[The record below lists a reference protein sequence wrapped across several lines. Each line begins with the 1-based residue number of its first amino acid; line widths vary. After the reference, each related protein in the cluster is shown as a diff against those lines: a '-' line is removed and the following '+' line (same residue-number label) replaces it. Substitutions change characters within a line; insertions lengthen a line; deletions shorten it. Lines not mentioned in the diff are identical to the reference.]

1 MRNHKDTPGERQ
13 PDGDVPQL
21 VDRVRRVR
29 DSGRQWVIE
38 DGAGLVE
45 INAVLLE
52 VCGSLLGIPLEDHAG
67 SLRYRS
73 DWLGLPNTAFSCGAG
88 ARRMASTRRPR
99 PFCARAAARGAVG
112 CIRLLAS
119 AVVSG
124 AAPTRRRALV
134 SF

>member
-38 DGAGLVE
+38 DGACLVE

-52 VCGSLLGIPLEDHAG
+52 VCGSFLGIPLEDHDG

-73 DWLGLPNTAFSCGAG
+73 DWLGLPNTEVSCKG
-88 ARRMASTRRPR
+88 RVTLPSRTLSASPR
-99 PFCARAAARGAVG
+99 C
-112 CIRLLAS
+112 
-119 AVVSG
+119 
-124 AAPTRRRALV
+124 
-134 SF
+134 